1 MTEPEAA
8 PRPPVSLADV
18 AAEPPEESVERER
31 ILVEAE
37 QPDSGG
43 LVPPDR
49 AQ

>member
-1 MTEPEAA
+1 MTESATA
-8 PRPPVSLADV
+8 PQPAVSLADV
-18 AAEPPEESVERER
+18 AAESPEESVERER
-31 ILVEAE
+31 DLVEAE